1 MFLGRR
7 LEALCSLTV
16 SSPVWPSVIFFV
28 LLFVPLFPFITSF
41 SLAKWM
47 KAKSF
52 WTALKKFTQGICF
65 CLFFFF
71 NSLVRSKQNF
81 VLSIVHKSQFI
92 LSFCFC
98 DIICTNLQQLL
109 YSFLVSSHVLWRS
122 ELTQR
127 VAVKP
132 EDYFYSRTM
141 LFLLYQDCVQFHG
154 QNVHTGILP
163 THMRH
168 LTRFPASQ
176 IFSLDFTFPLG

>member
-65 CLFFFF
+65 CLFFFLTLWF
-71 NSLVRSKQNF
+71 APNR
-81 VLSIVHKSQFI
+81 I
-92 LSFCFC
+92 LSWALF
-98 DIICTNLQQLL
+98 TSHS
-109 YSFLVSSHVLWRS
+109 SFWVFAFVTSF
-122 ELTQR
+122 
-127 VAVKP
+127 A
-132 EDYFYSRTM
+132 
-141 LFLLYQDCVQFHG
+141 
-154 QNVHTGILP
+154 
-163 THMRH
+163 
-168 LTRFPASQ
+168 Q
-176 IFSLDFTFPLG
+176 IFSNFCIHSWFPVMSYEDLNSHRELLWSQKIISIQGPCCFFFIRIVCNFMDKMYTQGSYQLTWDI

>member
-16 SSPVWPSVIFFV
+16 SSPVWPSMIFFM
-28 LLFVPLFPFITSF
+28 LLFVLPFPFITSF

-52 WTALKKFTQGICF
+52 WAALKKFTQGIC
-65 CLFFFF
+65 LFFFL
-71 NSLVRSKQNF
+71 NSLVCSKQNF
-81 VLSIVHKSQFI
+81 VLNIVHKSQFI
-92 LSFCFC
+92 LSFCFY
-98 DIICTNLQQLL
+98 DIIFKNLQQLL
-109 YSFLVSSHVLWRS
+109 YSLLVSSHVLWRP

-141 LFLLYQDCVQFHG
+141 LFLLHQDCV
-154 QNVHTGILP
+154 
-163 THMRH
+163 
-168 LTRFPASQ
+168 
-176 IFSLDFTFPLG
+176 

>member
-16 SSPVWPSVIFFV
+16 SSPVWPSMIFFV

-65 CLFFFF
+65 CLFFF

-81 VLSIVHKSQFI
+81 VLSIVHKPQFI

-98 DIICTNLQQLL
+98 DIIYTNLQQLL

-122 ELTQR
+122 ELTQSCCEAR
-127 VAVKP
+127 
-132 EDYFYSRTM
+132 R
-141 LFLLYQDCVQFHG
+141 LFLFKDHAVSSLSGLCAISW
-154 QNVHTGILP
+154 TKC
-163 THMRH
+163 THRD
-168 LTRFPASQ
+168 LTNSHETSNT
-176 IFSLDFTFPLG
+176 ISS